1 MPTTERL
8 NPRLSEKA
16 RATAR
21 LERVL
26 PAIESVAEAAALS
39 PSPGDTSA
47 DATDKLLGAVSVAV
61 RDVNARAVVASGV
74 TAFQTRVEVD
84 TCHVVGDSIA
94 VGSAAPTAAERYAN
108 QIAAALAVDLE
119 NHGLSSANI
128 SRYSTQLLPGWT
140 HPNSPS
146 YASSPSSIG
155 PGDLVVLSGDYNGL
169 RDLGNNASY
178 QTHHEN
184 VLRALAL
191 WASNDSTTLTLG
203 QSSSVTKTGSWSN
216 SSLYGGALGTQS
228 STNGNSLTF
237 SFEGDSLYFV
247 FVAYSAPSTPY
258 SAGVSGRPDASGS
271 VVSLSVD
278 GTSVATGINNYSA
291 FGNRASYNGSDA
303 NDTVKLDYAP
313 WGLRY
318 SGFGPGRHS
327 AVITLTTASASK
339 PFTLLFAAG
348 SDDRKIESGTGPV
361 AVIQT
366 TFRPLVAGGVS
377 LTTEALVTSAV
388 SAFHTKQRKV
398 WSELSSDGFPVLLAQ
413 TGGWYDNSTA
423 SGDNVHPNATGHTQ
437 IAQATLSALT
447 PYGQPATNNSV
458 GGHSVDGALTVSG
471 NGSITGTLT
480 LASRLLVL
488 PTASSGGTTTRF
500 GYGSVSASS
509 VAISHSAT
517 TLDRE
522 LILGGNVIYSR
533 ENSTGNGANLSVGTL
548 NYTTIVQGAMT
559 VAQTLGVTGA
569 TTLGALT
576 TTGATALKGSATN
589 DSAAAGNVGE
599 LLSGTVLSAS
609 AVSLTSLVTANAA
622 SVSLTAGDWDV
633 DGFVGFSLTSASLS
647 SAVAGVGTTSATL
660 GSEGSYVKQPLTT
673 TLLTDNVHF
682 VTPTQRISL
691 SATTTV
697 YLHARAQFSAGSVG
711 AYGVIRAR
719 RVR

>member
-1 MPTTERL
+1 MPTERL
-8 NPRLSEKA
+8 STRLSPKA

-26 PAIESVAEAAALS
+26 PALQSVAEAADLS
-39 PSPGDTSA
+39 PRPGDTPE
-47 DATDKLLGAVSVAV
+47 DASDKLIGAISAAIEG
-61 RDVNARAVVASGV
+61 VNARATVASGV

-94 VGSAAPTAAERYAN
+94 VGSAASTAAERYAN
-108 QIAAALAVDLE
+108 QIASALAVDLE

-140 HPNSPS
+140 HPNSPT
-146 YASSPSSIG
+146 YASSPASIG
-155 PGDLVVLSGDYNGL
+155 PGDLVVLAGDYNGL
-169 RDLGNNASY
+169 RDFGNTASY

-191 WASNDSTTLTLG
+191 WASNDSSTLTLG
-203 QSSSVTKTGSWSN
+203 QSSAVTKTGSWSN
-216 SSLYGGALGTQS
+216 SSLYGGDLGTQS
-228 STNGNSLTF
+228 STNGNSLTL
-237 SFEGDSLYFV
+237 SFEGDSFYFA
-247 FVAYSAPSTPY
+247 FVAYAATSPPY
-258 SAGVSGRPDASGS
+258 SAGVSGRPDVSGS
-271 VVSLSVD
+271 IVSLSVD

-291 FGNRASYNGSDA
+291 FGNRASYNGSDP
-303 NDTVKLDYAP
+303 NDTSKLDYAP

-318 SGFGPGRHS
+318 SGFGSGRHT

-348 SDDRKIESGTGPV
+348 SDGRKIESGTGPV
-361 AVIQT
+361 AVLQST
-366 TFRPLVAGGVS
+366 LRPLLAGGVS
-377 LTTEALVTSAV
+377 LTTEAQITSAV
-388 SAFHTKQRKV
+388 AAFHTKQRKV

-413 TGGWYDNSTA
+413 TGGWYENSTA
-423 SGDNVHPNATGHTQ
+423 SGDNVHPNGTGHTQ

-471 NGSITGTLT
+471 NGSITGSLT
-480 LASRLLVL
+480 ISSRLLVL
-488 PTASSGGTTTRF
+488 PTASSGGTTSRF
-500 GYGSVSASS
+500 GSGGVSASS
-509 VAISHSAT
+509 VALAYSDSSV
-517 TLDRE
+517 DRE
-522 LILGGNVIYSR
+522 LILGGNTVYSR
-533 ENSTGNGANLSVGTL
+533 VNSTGAGANLSVGTSGF
-548 NYTTIVQGAMT
+548 NTAIQGAAT

-569 TTLGALT
+569 TTLAALT
-576 TTGATALKGSATN
+576 TTGATALKGTATN

-599 LLSGTVLSAS
+599 ILSGTVLSTS

-633 DGFVGFSLTSASLS
+633 DGFVGFSLTAASLS
-647 SAVAGVGTTSATL
+647 STVAGVGTTSATL
-660 GSEGSYVKQPLTT
+660 GSEGSYVKQPLIT

-682 VTPTQRISL
+682 TTPTQRISL
-691 SATTTV
+691 AATTTV
-697 YLHARAQFSAGSVG
+697 YLHARAQFSAGTVG
-711 AYGVIRAR
+711 AFGVIRAR